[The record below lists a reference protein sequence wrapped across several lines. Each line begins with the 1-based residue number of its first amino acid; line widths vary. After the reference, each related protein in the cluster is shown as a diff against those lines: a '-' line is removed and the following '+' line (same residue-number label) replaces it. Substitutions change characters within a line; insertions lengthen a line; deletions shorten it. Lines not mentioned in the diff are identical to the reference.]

1 MENERGQLQV
11 VDPEENPVLEITKE
25 EVERAVRK
33 MKSNKVL
40 GISEVSIDMYI
51 ICI

>member
-11 VDPEENPVLEITKE
+11 VDPVENPVLEVTKE

-33 MKSNKVL
+33 N
-40 GISEVSIDMYI
+40 EEQ
-51 ICI
+51 